1 MFTNQINRS
10 LTGENEDC
18 GNGETPLVNPSGFIT
33 SIDQDKNGMYD
44 NHLDCQWTI
53 RLGFDS
59 VIVFEVLTI
68 DIYEQSV
75 DCKGDFIEV
84 RKSGLNLCMY
94 STLGQG
100 QEMTF
105 TFNTHIHSYIQL
117 YVCSY

>member
-44 NHLDCQWTI
+44 SHLDCQWTI

-84 RKSGLNLCMY
+84 RNLNKRTNGPVNAHLI
-94 STLGQG
+94 SWTSKAQ
-100 QEMTF
+100 
-105 TFNTHIHSYIQL
+105 NIQNL
-117 YVCSY
+117 ENI